1 MGIDGAWHVI
11 PIPGMC
17 SLNTSQPSLRRANGR
32 NRDRGVPQIKSYCG
46 SSAHWWTKRRL
57 GKKRT
62 KFRRR
67 NCRKEICRQRH
78 RDEDR
83 RANSAPARAPMKFD
97 RLLPLGASRNIDR
110 GERARGVRAEN
121 PSGFNRMLR
130 MPPGRIAASRDLQRV
145 PRGRCRSRR
154 GSRPTTHD
162 PPRAIPTA
170 LGSGA
175 HLRLPGPSAC
185 S

>member
-1 MGIDGAWHVI
+1 VQSHRHRWSSIGFSCCRGYAGLSGEIISTTITGLGLTAIDLKSSCADLFRASTSLFQAFEEHGW
-11 PIPGMC
+11 PGQARPRRNPRVD
-17 SLNTSQPSLRRANGR
+17 LLRYAAARFSPDSPAGY
-32 NRDRGVPQIKSYCG
+32 G
-46 SSAHWWTKRRL
+46 
-57 GKKRT
+57 
-62 KFRRR
+62 RRR
-67 NCRKEICRQRH
+67 SAQR
-78 RDEDR
+78 
-83 RANSAPARAPMKFD
+83 AVSVM
-97 RLLPLGASRNIDR
+97 
-110 GERARGVRAEN
+110 
-121 PSGFNRMLR
+121 FNRMLR
-130 MPPGRIAASRDLQRV
+130 MPPQRIAASRDLHRV